1 MKKVTFALLVALGA
15 LLGRPNTASAQQF
28 LVVVNASNT
37 VHSISASD
45 LSKIFLKRST
55 TWSSGQPAVPVDLS
69 DTSSVRAAFS
79 NAVHGRSVSAI
90 LAYWQRMIF
99 SGRGV
104 PPVQMA
110 SQRDVLTYVRTHP
123 DAVGYVRDGT
133 SLGADVRSLAV
144 VR

>member
-1 MKKVTFALLVALGA
+1 
-15 LLGRPNTASAQQF
+15 
-28 LVVVNASNT
+28 VVVNASNS
-37 VHSISASD
+37 VHSISVND
-45 LSKIFLKRST
+45 LSKIFLKRTT
-55 TWSSGQPAVPVDLS
+55 TWSSGQPVVPVDLS

-110 SQRDVLTYVRTHP
+110 SDRDVLAYVRAHP
-123 DAVGYVRDGT
+123 DAVGYVRNGT
-133 SLGADVRSLAV
+133 ALGADVRTLAV
-144 VR
+144 AR